1 MHVPSHILQLLA
13 VLLAVTPYAVATDI
27 HVNNNVLEINPGN
40 GLSAAVSGSLHVT
53 GRITLNGRTSA
64 DAKVD
69 VQQALDRCS
78 ADFEAMET
86 KVAKLELLLPL
97 VGKVAELEEALG
109 RVAAFLQRVFKTP
122 GSHEWVAPEGVRSIS
137 VVAVG
142 AGGGQVGERSGGG
155 GGALS
160 YANNIEVVPGSTYQ
174 VVIGSG
180 SLQNGVSTKLTIGT
194 SVVVEAGTGKREA
207 AGVVIVGTGFPGGHA
222 SSCGGGGAGGYSGA
236 GGASE
241 ATGAG
246 GGGGGGANGWGNS
259 CGGGGAVGLL
269 GEGASGEGVQGGNQ
283 ERGHGGSG
291 GAGGANYGSGASPG
305 GGGGSVY
312 NGGDGALRI
321 IWPGTTRSFP
331 ATNTGDL

>member
-1 MHVPSHILQLLA
+1 M
-13 VLLAVTPYAVATDI
+13 
-27 HVNNNVLEINPGN
+27 
-40 GLSAAVSGSLHVT
+40 SGSLHVT

-109 RVAAFLQRVFKTP
+109 RVAAFLSTTTTSTSTISTTTITTTTVTTATTTSITTTTTTLIKQSQRVFKTP